1 MRNQGIPGHTWRWNI
16 PLRKWNCPEDIAEAV
31 SQRKKFSEREED
43 ALDRSYSSIVIYQNI
58 HPSLSC
64 TYVRLPDQFYNV
76 VSCLLSELIEIQ
88 HSTPDLR
95 LFTNG
100 VAAVD

>member
-1 MRNQGIPGHTWRWNI
+1 MSLKLTT
-16 PLRKWNCPEDIAEAV
+16 
-31 SQRKKFSEREED
+31 
-43 ALDRSYSSIVIYQNI
+43 LDRSYSSIVIYQNI
-58 HPSLSC
+58 HPSVSC

-95 LFTNG
+95 LFTNV
-100 VAAVD
+100 VAAVVLD